1 LLCNPLLNCAGR
13 RTAQGVS
20 AEEQSGPAFYWKV
33 ACSERGDN
41 ATLLSLHPSLPQ
53 AGVVPAFVILKIN
66 NKNNKRRVPL
76 RTRDGNLAF
85 CYSYYF
91 KKKEPLPPPL
101 GVALPLG
108 GSKRYRL
115 RRNGT
120 KEKMTAFFG
129 GVVFIP

>member
-1 LLCNPLLNCAGR
+1 MVLPLFQSKRSSFVPAKAGSPLPCFATLCLIAQGGAPRKASAQRSRVVLLFIGKSLAPKEGTVLPYSLCTPLSLRREWCPLL
-13 RTAQGVS
+13 
-20 AEEQSGPAFYWKV
+20 
-33 ACSERGDN
+33 
-41 ATLLSLHPSLPQ
+41 LL
-53 AGVVPAFVILKIN
+53 
-66 NKNNKRRVPL
+66 
-76 RTRDGNLAF
+76 
-85 CYSYYF
+85 